1 MAKAGKGREP
11 PREEFNIV
19 PTPEQ
24 QRTRAARL
32 AMFGVMLK
40 EALDG

>member
-1 MAKAGKGREP
+1 MPFKRKRDRGREQ
-11 PREEFNIV
+11 FDIV
-19 PTPEQ
+19 PSPDEQ
-24 QRTRAARL
+24 RIRAARL